1 MVANVLATTLP
12 VLHTSIAHVT
22 KPSTTNAHTHTQY
35 LIRVSDERAPGLN
48 WTVYRRYS
56 EFRAFRI
63 KLDEAVKARDMCTHC
78 AVMSKRS
85 CFMQFPHRKVFGNFS
100 ENTLESRRVGLNYF
114 LDAVVK
120 HARTCKES
128 MTCQTRPLMNQFL
141 MVNDMRYTFLNV
153 NMGDQEEDFHGKTSS
168 SDLNCFGQRSSSF
181 RSSRSDSICATPLS
195 STAPPKLPMTF
206 AQQLE
211 AQDAPKE
218 QTGNQQEHET
228 PLTAEQE
235 GHGLTH
241 KRKTMP
247 NLLAYSTD
255 RRTRGSRTNSWNEDE
270 HHKSST
276 VAPPLRGSLCDWDT
290 AKYQTSSS
298 SSNGRHSDPGGASR
312 SDLLNF
318 SRGSFSG
325 GRSDHRTRARKVH
338 LSSAAKRVKKLEEQ
352 EARFSD
358 AQYGRP
364 KRKRPVLETIYEE

>member
-1 MVANVLATTLP
+1 MVANVLAATPP

-22 KPSTTNAHTHTQY
+22 KPSTSNAHTHTQY

-63 KLDEAVKARDMCTHC
+63 KLDEAVKVRDMCAHC

-85 CFMQFPHRKVFGNFS
+85 CFMQFPHRKLFGNFS

-168 SDLNCFGQRSSSF
+168 DINCFGQRSSSF

-195 STAPPKLPMTF
+195 STATPKLPMTF

-211 AQDAPKE
+211 AQDTS
-218 QTGNQQEHET
+218 QVHTGNQQEHET
-228 PLTAEQE
+228 PMTMEQE
-235 GHGLTH
+235 THGLIH
-241 KRKTMP
+241 KRKAMP
-247 NLLAYSTD
+247 NLLAYSTE

-270 HHKSST
+270 HQKSSN
-276 VAPPLRGSLCDWDT
+276 AAPLRGSLSDWDT
-290 AKYQTSSS
+290 AKYQTASS
-298 SSNGRHSDPGGASR
+298 SSNGRHSDPGGANR
-312 SDLLNF
+312 SDLLSF
-318 SRGSFSG
+318 SRGSFAG

-364 KRKRPVLETIYEE
+364 KRKRPALETIYEE